1 MKIVWQILTIILFS
15 FIFSSPFAVQKN
27 KNNSSAFYTNRKLQV
42 GEELTYVVK
51 YSLLKLGEVKLKIE
65 SKDTVKGKIY
75 YNARAFIDSYSGV
88 PFVNLHQIYETKIN
102 EDSASSF
109 FRGLVRGDDYTTFTD
124 YNFDYDDSIIKI
136 KKGKV
141 YPHQVWVDSTT
152 SVDKKYQDGLSIFYH
167 ARLNTGKIKS
177 ENIPCFVN
185 EKKVFTKINYYNKV
199 SDVSIDA
206 VDYDI
211 ACVRLDGYTDFVS
224 VFGLTG
230 HFEGWFSDDE
240 AAIPIV
246 ANMKVI
252 IGNITLELTSWKRE
266 GWTPPKYDM

>member
-1 MKIVWQILTIILFS
+1 M
-15 FIFSSPFAVQKN
+15 
-27 KNNSSAFYTNRKLQV
+27 
-42 GEELTYVVK
+42 VK
-51 YSLLKLGEVKLKIE
+51 YSLIKLGEVKLKIV
-65 SKDTVKGKIY
+65 SKETENGKTFF
-75 YNARAFIDSYSGV
+75 NAKAFIDSYSGV

-109 FRGLVRGDDYTTFTD
+109 FRGLVRGDDYTSFTD
-124 YNFDYDDSIIKI
+124 YNFDYKDSVIKI

-141 YPHQVWVDSTT
+141 YPHQVWTDSTAKL
-152 SVDKKYQDGLSIFYH
+152 DKEYQDGLSIFYY
-167 ARLNTGKIKS
+167 ARLNSGKIKS
-177 ENIPCFVN
+177 ENIPCFVT
-185 EKKVFTKINYYNKV
+185 EKKENTKINYYNEV

-211 ACVRLDGYTDFVS
+211 ACVKLDGYTDFVS

-246 ANMKVI
+246 ASMKVI

>member
-1 MKIVWQILTIILFS
+1 MKIVWQLLIIILFS

-27 KNNSSAFYTNRKLQV
+27 KTYSHALYTNKKLLV

-51 YSLLKLGEVKLKIE
+51 YSLIKLGEVRLKIE

-75 YNARAFIDSYSGV
+75 YNATAFIDSYSGI
-88 PFVNLHQIYETKIN
+88 PFVNLHQIYQTKIN

-109 FRGLVRGDDYTTFTD
+109 FRGLVRNDTYTTFTD
-124 YNFDYDDSIIKI
+124 YNFDYHDSTIKI

-141 YPHQVWVDSTT
+141 YPHEIWLDSTT
-152 SVDKKYQDGLSIFYH
+152 TADKNYQDGLSIFYY
-167 ARLNTGKIKS
+167 ARLNTGQVKN

-185 EKKVFTKINYYNKV
+185 EKKVFTKINYYNEV
-199 SDVSIDA
+199 SDVSIDV

-211 ACVRLDGYTDFVS
+211 ACVKLEGYTDFVS

-240 AAIPIV
+240 AAIPVV
-246 ANMKVI
+246 ASMRVI
-252 IGNITLELTSWKRE
+252 IGNITLELISWKRE

>member
-1 MKIVWQILTIILFS
+1 MKIIGRFLIIILFS
-15 FIFSSPFAVQKN
+15 FFFSSPFAIQKN
-27 KNNSSAFYTNRKLQV
+27 KISGSSPYIEKKLQV

-51 YSLLKLGEVKLKIE
+51 YSLIKLGEVKLKIL
-65 SKDTVKGKIY
+65 SKNTEKGKTY
-75 YNARAFIDSYSGV
+75 YKAMAFIDSYSGV

-102 EDSASSF
+102 EDTASIF
-109 FRGLVRGDDYTTFTD
+109 FRGLVKGDDYTTFTD
-124 YNFDYDDSIIKI
+124 YNFDYKNSKIHI

-152 SVDKKYQDGLSIFYH
+152 SADKEYQDGLSIFYY
-167 ARLNTGKIKS
+167 ARMNTGQIK
-177 ENIPCFVN
+177 NQDIPCFVT
-185 EKKVFTKINYYNKV
+185 EKKVSTQVNYYNEV
-199 SDVSIDA
+199 SDISIDA

-211 ACVRLDGYTDFVS
+211 ACVRIEGYTDFVS

-252 IGNITLELTSWKRE
+252 IGNITLELISWKRE
-266 GWTPPKYDM
+266 GWTPPKFGT

>member
-1 MKIVWQILTIILFS
+1 MKIVRQFLIIIFFS
-15 FIFSSPFAVQKN
+15 FIFYTPFAVQKN
-27 KNNSSAFYTNRKLQV
+27 KINSGALYVNKKLQV
-42 GEELTYVVK
+42 GEELTYMVK
-51 YSLLKLGEVKLKIE
+51 YSLLKLGEVRLKIE
-65 SKDTVKGKIY
+65 SKDTVKGEVY
-75 YNARAFIDSYSGV
+75 YNAKAFIDSYSGI

-124 YNFDYDDSIIKI
+124 YNFDYQDSTIKI

-152 SVDKKYQDGLSIFYH
+152 SADKYYQDGLSIFYY
-167 ARLNTGKIKS
+167 ARLCTGQIKN
-177 ENIPCFVN
+177 EDVPCFVN
-185 EKKVFTKINYYNKV
+185 EKKVSTQISYYNEV
-199 SDVSIDA
+199 SDISIDA

-211 ACVRLDGYTDFVS
+211 ACVKLEGYTDFVS

-246 ANMKVI
+246 ADMRVI
-252 IGNITLELTSWKRE
+252 IGNITLELISWKRK